1 MEDYE
6 DDPSAADEEDP
17 GGISGSGTGTAGE
30 EDEAG
35 MSASG
40 EGEAESAPPI
50 PAPPA
55 SGSSVYP
62 GGGGPVFPKD
72 AAHGRIEGSVK
83 MLVSISTEGKLLGYY
98 KLASSGD
105 ELLDQHVFKYIEIDF
120 VPIPLEYDYSME
132 MTISFRDFTTGVE
145 YGEIQWLNVP

>member
-1 MEDYE
+1 MREEAGAEGEGEILTSPDGPEVVVEMEDYE

-62 GGGGPVFPKD
+62 GGGGPPVFPKTPRT
-72 AAHGRIEGSVK
+72 A
-83 MLVSISTEGKLLGYY
+83 
-98 KLASSGD
+98 
-105 ELLDQHVFKYIEIDF
+105 ELKVRSKCL
-120 VPIPLEYDYSME
+120 
-132 MTISFRDFTTGVE
+132 
-145 YGEIQWLNVP
+145 